1 MAMAIKELLSKGAV
15 VKYQPQPIQFLSG
28 IFLTNKSNGEK
39 RFILNLKQLNQ
50 FITPPNFKMED
61 YRTAKKKMI
70 SSNSFM
76 TTIDI
81 KDAYFLISIDKRH

>member
-61 YRTAKKKMI
+61 DRTAKKKKMI

-81 KDAYFLISIDKRH
+81 KDAYFLISIERH

>member
-15 VKYQPQPIQFLSG
+15 VKYQPQPIQFLFG

-61 YRTAKKKMI
+61 YRTAKKKK
-70 SSNSFM
+70 NDF
-76 TTIDI
+76 
-81 KDAYFLISIDKRH
+81 